1 MDDDFYLPPEYLF
14 LDDAT
19 ALGRIREQRR
29 RLGSA
34 LGLWVHA
41 YQRAQLVEIADFVGD
56 GVALATRAARR
67 PLPRRLV
74 CASVRYVAENA
85 RLLAP
90 ASTAVWCPEPTA
102 GCPMSD
108 ALCRADLERAAEVL
122 RAERP
127 YDRLLPLVSITSS
140 LEVKAFAGE
149 HGGACVGSS
158 NARALLAWALGHAE
172 RVLWVPDT
180 HLLASAA
187 RALDVDPS
195 RILQMD
201 PAKPPTEAEIVHA
214 RIVIVASPCPVL
226 SQFRAADVE
235 AARRAHPGAQVWV
248 QHDLPAEVVAASD
261 GAGSLAELAELAA
274 STPRHAPVVLGTEIH
289 AIDTLRGQVP
299 DRHFFPLA
307 TAFCSSMY
315 SISLAA
321 LLSTLDRLEGACAEA
336 PLGLDIALV
345 EPARNALVRML
356 DIGTTG

>member
-19 ALGRIREQRR
+19 ALARVREHRR

-34 LGLWVHA
+34 LGLWAHA

-56 GVALATRAARR
+56 GVALAARAARR

-74 CASVRYVAENA
+74 GASVRYVAENA

-90 ASTAVWCPEPTA
+90 ESTAVWCPEPAA

-127 YDRLLPLVSITSS
+127 YDRLLPLVSVTSS

-149 HGGACVGSS
+149 HGGGCVGSS

-172 RVLWVPDT
+172 RVLWVPDSN
-180 HLLASAA
+180 LLAHAA
-187 RALDVDPS
+187 RGLDVDPS
-195 RILQMD
+195 RILELD
-201 PAKPPTEAEIVHA
+201 ASRPPNEAEIVHA
-214 RIVIVASPCPVL
+214 RIVIVPSPCPVL

-235 AARRAHPGAQVWV
+235 TARRAHPAARVWV
-248 QHDLPAEVVAASD
+248 QQDLPAEVVAASD

-274 STPRHAPVVLGTEIH
+274 STARHTPVVLGTEIH
-289 AIDTLRGQVP
+289 AIDTLRNQVP
-299 DRHFFPLA
+299 DRPFFPLA

-321 LLSTLDRLEGACAEA
+321 LLHTLDRLEGASAAA
-336 PLGLDIALV
+336 PLSLEPALV
-345 EPARNALVRML
+345 EPARRALERML
-356 DIGTTG
+356 EIGKTG